1 MNDTFEPHAAL
12 HDRGLAVG
20 CADITRDE
28 MHFWFH
34 DEKFDF
40 PTIAVHGIA
49 TFNGYFY
56 TAPIDALRKLE
67 AESAGG

>member
-1 MNDTFEPHAAL
+1 MRDTFEPHATL
-12 HDRGLAVG
+12 HDKGLAVG
-20 CADITRDE
+20 CSDITRDE

-40 PTIAVHGIA
+40 PTIALRGIA

-56 TAPIDALRKLE
+56 TAPIDELRKMKE
-67 AESAGG
+67 KAATG